1 LFEGTLF
8 KRSTCPPNKMSPI
21 DEMSAIEE
29 ESLVIS
35 SKENHSYV
43 NGDFQRRVLEEEERL
58 RREVIWQIV
67 A

>member
-1 LFEGTLF
+1 
-8 KRSTCPPNKMSPI
+8 MSPI

-35 SKENHSYV
+35 AKENHSYV

-58 RREVIWQIV
+58 RREVIWQNI

>member
-1 LFEGTLF
+1 
-8 KRSTCPPNKMSPI
+8 MSPI

-58 RREVIWQIV
+58 RREVIWQNN
-67 A
+67 AQAQL